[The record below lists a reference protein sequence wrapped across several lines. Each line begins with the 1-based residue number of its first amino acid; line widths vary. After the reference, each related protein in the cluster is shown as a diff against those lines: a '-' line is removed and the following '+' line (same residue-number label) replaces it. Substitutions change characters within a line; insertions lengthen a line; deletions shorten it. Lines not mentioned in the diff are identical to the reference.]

1 MDGLDDIEDI
11 IGKDDIDPKSRYDN
25 KALVVPKV
33 RKKDKKSVKK
43 VNNIKPEV
51 TTAENEE
58 DEDSVDDGFVSID
71 ETEDIKASFVPG
83 KASVYVKTWGCAHNS
98 SDSEYMAGQLAA
110 EGYKIV
116 TEKEEAQVWLL
127 NSCTVKNP
135 AEQHFKNEVNKGLD
149 QDKKVIVSGC
159 VPQGKPGSDY
169 LKGLSMIGVQQID
182 RVVEVVE
189 EALKGNSVKM
199 FSTKKAEGKK
209 LGGAALDLP
218 KIRRNPL
225 VEIIAINTGCLN
237 QCTYCKTRH
246 ARGELGSYSV
256 QEIVDR
262 AVQSFEEGVCEIWL
276 TSEDTGA
283 YGRDIGTSLPELL
296 WKLVEVIPEG
306 CRLRL
311 GMTNPPYILD
321 HLDEMAEILNHD
333 RVYSFL
339 HVPVQSG
346 SDAVLLDMKREYTV
360 ADFSRVVDTLRAKVP
375 GITIIT
381 DIICGFPT
389 ETPEDFEDTMR
400 LCRKYEFPSLFI
412 NQFFPRPGTP
422 AFKMKRVP
430 TKLVKTRTRELTE
443 FFRTYSP
450 YSDRLGQIY
459 SVLVTETSHDGN
471 YYVGHNQ
478 FYEQILVPKRPEL
491 LGKMFS
497 VRIVAACKFSMTGEL
512 VEDAEVVR
520 PAPASPLLQGQVS
533 GVNLRLE
540 ETMEKSGSLVVPS
553 FVALAVAVIAR
564 IFYLLWLR

>member
-1 MDGLDDIEDI
+1 M
-11 IGKDDIDPKSRYDN
+11 
-25 KALVVPKV
+25 
-33 RKKDKKSVKK
+33 
-43 VNNIKPEV
+43 
-51 TTAENEE
+51 
-58 DEDSVDDGFVSID
+58 
-71 ETEDIKASFVPG
+71 
-83 KASVYVKTWGCAHNS
+83 
-98 SDSEYMAGQLAA
+98 
-110 EGYKIV
+110 
-116 TEKEEAQVWLL
+116 
-127 NSCTVKNP
+127 
-135 AEQHFKNEVNKGLD
+135 
-149 QDKKVIVSGC
+149 
-159 VPQGKPGSDY
+159 
-169 LKGLSMIGVQQID
+169 
-182 RVVEVVE
+182 
-189 EALKGNSVKM
+189 
-199 FSTKKAEGKK
+199 
-209 LGGAALDLP
+209 
-218 KIRRNPL
+218 

-246 ARGELGSYSV
+246 ARGELGSYPI

-296 WKLVEVIPEG
+296 WRLVEVIPEG

-360 ADFSRVVDTLRAKVP
+360 ADFSRVIDTLRAKVP

-389 ETPEDFEDTMR
+389 ETPEDFEDTMS
-400 LCRKYEFPSLFI
+400 LCRKYKFPSLFI

-422 AFKMKRVP
+422 AFKMKRIP

-443 FFRTYSP
+443 FFRSYTP
-450 YSDRLGQIY
+450 YSDRIGHIY
-459 SVLVTETSHDGN
+459 TVLVTETSHDNN
-471 YYVGHNQ
+471 YYAGHNQ

-497 VRIVAACKFSMTGEL
+497 VRIIAACKFSMTGEL
-512 VEDAEVVR
+512 VEDSAVVR
-520 PAPASPLLQGQVS
+520 PAPASPLLLGQVS
-533 GVNLRLE
+533 GVNPRLE
-540 ETMEKSGSLVVPS
+540 ETIEKSGSLVLPS
-553 FVALAVAVIAR
+553 FVALAVAVLAR